1 MAEGFLEIQ
10 TLIDSI
16 AKLRAPATH
25 YEPGSLGVHDLLP
38 GYPSPI
44 YKSLGFFLG
53 VFILAVGVAVILVL
67 LYVII
72 WRRGEEHPSP
82 PFPSAG
88 RGRIITASLLAASL
102 AAVLIWIITHVRI
115 TPTLASREGEA
126 IDSLFRVQFVIAAAI
141 FALVVV
147 FLLYSVAVFRQR
159 PGDMEDGPPDHGNAL
174 LETVWTLIPLAIVVG
189 LGIYGGIVLTE
200 ITTPPQHA
208 EPMAVKVT
216 ARQWSWS
223 FEYPEHGIT
232 TAELGLPVN
241 RTVLFKL
248 TSQDVVHSFYVFEFR
263 VKMDA
268 VPGMETELLVTPTRV
283 GEYKL
288 LCAEL
293 CGLGHA
299 FMGAKVR
306 VMEEEE
312 FRGWVISQR

>member
-1 MAEGFLEIQ
+1 MLGKSVAEGFLEIQ
-10 TLIDSI
+10 T
-16 AKLRAPATH
+16 LRAPATH
-25 YEPGSLGVHDLLP
+25 YEPGSLGIHDLLP
-38 GYPSPI
+38 GSPSPI

-82 PFPSAG
+82 PLPPAG
-88 RGRIITASLLAASL
+88 RRHIVTASLLAAAF
-102 AAVLIWIITHVRI
+102 AAVLIWLITHVRI
-115 TPTLASREGEA
+115 TPILASREGEA
-126 IDSLFRVQFVIAAAI
+126 IDSLFRIQFVIAAAI

-200 ITTPPQHA
+200 ITTPPEHV
-208 EPMAVKVT
+208 EPLVIKVT
-216 ARQWSWS
+216 ARQWGWS
-223 FEYPEHGIT
+223 FEYPEYNIT
-232 TAELGLPVN
+232 TTELGLPVN

-248 TSQDVVHSFYVFEFR
+248 TSQDAIHSFYIFEFR
-263 VKMDA
+263 VKMAA

-283 GEYKL
+283 GEYEL
-288 LCAEL
+288 FCAEL
-293 CGLGHA
+293 CGLGHT
-299 FMGAKVR
+299 FMKAPVKVM
-306 VMEEEE
+306 VEKE
-312 FRGWVISQR
+312 FRGWVLSQR